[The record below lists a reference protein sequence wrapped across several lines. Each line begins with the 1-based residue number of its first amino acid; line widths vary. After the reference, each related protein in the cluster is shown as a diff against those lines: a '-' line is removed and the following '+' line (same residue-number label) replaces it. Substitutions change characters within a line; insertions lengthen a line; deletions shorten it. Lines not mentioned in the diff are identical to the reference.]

1 VSLGFTFQRADRAFA
16 VRRAVALL
24 PLALLLVL
32 APGCGS
38 EALELDPVAEAAAKT
53 SEAGSSKVDFSMSMK
68 GAGMSIDL
76 TGSGAFDFVESRGAL
91 TYRMNV
97 PELGR
102 MSMEMRMV
110 GSRIF
115 MRMPTELGGELPEGK
130 SWIGIDVGKA
140 LDDEGLGAFDF
151 TSQQDPAEMLRIL
164 RAASDDVRE
173 SGSATIRG
181 VATKRYVGRMDL
193 HKAIEVGLD
202 EQGIDGAEREKARRA
217 MERLLEQ
224 TGSVGVPFEV
234 FLDQDGLVR
243 RVTQEYGMTIE
254 GEKIAM
260 DVAMDFF
267 DFGVQVDVRA
277 PPEAEVFD
285 VTDETT
291 FEPEAESDS

>member
-1 VSLGFTFQRADRAFA
+1 VSFVAAKSGNVNH
-16 VRRAVALL
+16 VRRALALL
-24 PLALLLVL
+24 PLALLLVA

-53 SEAGSSKVDFSMSMK
+53 SEAGSSKVELSMSMTMDDQVFDI
-68 GAGMSIDL
+68 AA
-76 TGSGAFDFVESRGAL
+76 SGAFDFVESRGSL
-91 TYRMNV
+91 DYRMKV

-102 MSMEMRMV
+102 VSMEMRMV

-115 MRMPTELGGELPEGK
+115 MRMPAELGGELPEGK
-130 SWIGIDVGKA
+130 TWIGIDVGKA

-164 RAASDDVRE
+164 RSASDDVRE

-202 EQGIDGAEREKARRA
+202 EQGLDGAEREKARRT

-224 TGSVGVPFEV
+224 TGSVSVPFEV
-234 FLDQDGLVR
+234 FLDEDGLVR
-243 RVTQEYGMTIE
+243 RVTQDYDMTIE
-254 GEKIAM
+254 SEKIAM
-260 DVAMDFF
+260 GIAMDFF
-267 DFGVQVDVRA
+267 DFGVEVDVRS